1 MTLPLTQRLNS
12 LGLLET
18 LEPTPVVGEE
28 EHPTQNTANSR
39 KAIADRLHPHWRD
52 FLATWTSADLRQA
65 TASANDAQ
73 RQEIAQAWADC
84 LEEEFK
90 AVLVELKG
98 PDLKGVLLPW
108 VEACLN
114 RRHTDLPL
122 PPQAFLEEWVAV
134 LDPASPGDHLAFWH
148 QMSKQLRE
156 ADSEQDRKIATKAVE
171 VLAPKLLEVLKSH
184 IADQQGRLGGLKFWK
199 CKPTAWLPELLTIP
213 GFIRVSS
220 LEVTAVSHGWKGKL
234 DPAQSFPALAMGLEL
249 WLTPRLG
256 IREREESVLLETWL
270 AASINKA
277 LKHVMEDKW
286 DIPRVGRLVRE
297 SLHLDAHPQS
307 LVPPPELRG

>member
-1 MTLPLTQRLNS
+1 MTLPLTQRLAS

-18 LEPTPVVGEE
+18 PEPTVAVSEE
-28 EHPTQNTANSR
+28 APSAQTSATRR
-39 KAIADRLHPHWRD
+39 KAIVDRLSPYWSD
-52 FLATWTSADLRQA
+52 FLATWTSRDLRKA
-65 TASANDAQ
+65 AAGANDAQ
-73 RQEIAQAWADC
+73 RREIAQAWADC
-84 LEEEFK
+84 LAEDFK

-98 PDLKGVLLPW
+98 PDLKGLLLPW
-108 VEACLN
+108 VEACLD

-122 PPQAFLEEWVAV
+122 PPQAFLEGWVAV
-134 LDPASPGDHLAFWH
+134 LDPDNPEDHVAFWH
-148 QMSKQLRE
+148 QVSKQLRE
-156 ADSEQDRKIATKAVE
+156 ADSEEDRKIASKAVE
-171 VLAPKLLEVLKSH
+171 ALAPKLLEVLKSH
-184 IADQQGRLGGLKFWK
+184 IADRQGRLGGLKFWK
-199 CKPTAWLPELLTIP
+199 RKPTAWLPELLTIP

-270 AASINKA
+270 AASITKA

-286 DIPRVGRLVRE
+286 DVPRVGRLVRE

-307 LVPPPELRG
+307 LAPPPELRG